1 VVFLLVPLLMQH
13 AQKRVTPPL
22 TPARTSERV
31 PTTALLMSVRF
42 FCVLSAQFVP
52 LSDIWGSD
60 PSGNYR
66 KLVAHCDL
74 SCVRFVCDIKE
85 AGGDQYYRFS
95 ENRTLT
101 WLSAKV
107 RAHGCRWTCVGV
119 LRPEPFFQVERLLS
133 AKHPLASAVELV
145 AQYAPKQFEQQLDS
159 VYGCANLLM
168 ARA

>member
-1 VVFLLVPLLMQH
+1 MQH

-22 TPARTSERV
+22 PPARTSERV

-74 SCVRFVCDIKE
+74 SCARFVCDIKE